1 MGVSVTDD
9 LETTRRNSRFS
20 CAEVETHPTGVAL
33 FDEENSSYLQKD
45 SWNLCTYSYRFG
57 Y

>member
-1 MGVSVTDD
+1 MSVTDD
-9 LETTRRNSRFS
+9 LETIKRNSRCS

-33 FDEENSSYLQKD
+33 FDEGNSSYLQKD
-45 SWNLCTYSYRFG
+45 SCNLCTYSYRFG